1 MKQTIRILLTATL
14 LVGLALSVGAAT
26 APVRAQGGPHVVD
39 PNLGVRTV
47 VSGLVTPSTMAFI
60 GPNDFL
66 VVEKNTG
73 RVKRVVGDAATTV
86 LDLSVN
92 SASERGLLGIALHP
106 NFPTNPGVYLFWSCR
121 STAPQD
127 ADPFTPEEQQCS
139 NDPAAMFGQPD
150 SGDLLQVPLRGN
162 RVDRFVWTGTQLTFD
177 RNLLMLRSFQ
187 NDGGPVPP
195 GQNDSAQPARGNHDG
210 GVLAF
215 GPDGKLYLASGDL
228 GRRGQMQ
235 NLRLRA
241 FQQDAG
247 QAPRGNHNGGKIVF
261 WPDGNLYVY
270 DGDTGRRGQMQNLRL
285 GPTPPTADDQFGGP
299 APDNAHL
306 SGVIL
311 RVNDDGSTPSDNP
324 FFAAGAAMGGEA
336 GANVQRLYAYGLR
349 NTFGIAFD
357 PASGNLWDQQNTDDA
372 FDELNRVERGMN
384 GGWIQIMG
392 PVSRIAQFKQIEQ
405 TLPPSGGIPGAQLHQ
420 IRWPPS
426 NLADTPQEAL
436 SRLFMLPGAT
446 YSDPEFSWKFAVP
459 PAGIGFLSS
468 SGLGPQYR
476 NDLFVGAATPATLG
490 GYLFRFNLTGNRRMI
505 GVDDP
510 RLEDRV
516 ADNLAKNDI
525 TESESLLFGTDF
537 GVGTDIETGPN
548 GNLFV
553 VSLSQGAVYEIF
565 RK

>member
-1 MKQTIRILLTATL
+1 VKQTIRTLLTATL
-14 LVGLALSVGAAT
+14 LIVLVLTVGAAT
-26 APVRAQGGPHVVD
+26 APVRAQGGPTLVD
-39 PNLGVRTV
+39 PNLGVRTAV
-47 VSGLVTPSTMAFI
+47 TGLVTPSTLAFL
-60 GPNDFL
+60 GPSDFL
-66 VVEKNTG
+66 VTEKNTG
-73 RVKRVVGDAATTV
+73 RVKRVANGAVTTV

-106 NFPTNPGVYLFWSCR
+106 GFPANPGVYLFWSCR
-121 STAPQD
+121 STAD
-127 ADPFTPEEQQCS
+127 FDGDPFTPEEQTCS
-139 NDPAAMFGQPD
+139 NAPSAMFGQPD
-150 SGDLLQVPLRGN
+150 SAELLRVPLLGN
-162 RVDRFVWTGTQLTFD
+162 RVDRFEWTGSQLEFD
-177 RNLLMLRSFQ
+177 HNLLMLRSFQ
-187 NDGGPVPP
+187 NDGGPEPA
-195 GQNDSAQPARGNHDG
+195 GQNDSAQPARANHDG

-215 GPDGKLYLASGDL
+215 GPDGKLYAAVGDL

-235 NLRLRA
+235 NL
-241 FQQDAG
+241 G
-247 QAPRGNHNGGKIVF
+247 Q
-261 WPDGNLYVY
+261 
-270 DGDTGRRGQMQNLRL
+270 

-299 APDNAHL
+299 TPDNAHL

-324 FFAAGAAMGGEA
+324 FFAAGAVMGGEA
-336 GANVQRLYAYGLR
+336 GANIQRLYAYGLR

-357 PASGNLWDQQNTDDA
+357 PVSGNLWDQQNTDDA
-372 FDELNRVERGMN
+372 FDELNLVQRGMN

-392 PVSRIAQFKQIEQ
+392 PVARIAQFKQIEQ
-405 TLPPSGGIPGAQLHQ
+405 TLPPSGGIPGAQLQQ

-436 SRLFMLPGAT
+436 SRLFMLPGSA

-459 PAGIGFLSS
+459 PAGIGFLT
-468 SGLGPQYR
+468 GRALGPQYQ

-490 GYLFRFNLTGNRRMI
+490 GHLFRFNLTGNRRNI

-525 TESESLLFGTDF
+525 TESESLLFGSDF
-537 GVGTDIETGPN
+537 GVGTDVETGPN

-553 VSLSQGAVYEIF
+553 VSLSHGAVYEIF

>member
-1 MKQTIRILLTATL
+1 VKRTIRTLFAATL
-14 LVGLALSVGAAT
+14 LIGLALSVGAAT
-26 APVRAQGGPHVVD
+26 APVRAQGGPAVVD

-47 VSGLVTPSTMAFI
+47 VDGLVTPSTIAFL

-66 VVEKNTG
+66 VAEKNTG
-73 RVKRVVGDAATTV
+73 RVKRVVGGTVMGTV

-92 SASERGLLGIALHP
+92 SGSERGLLGIALHP
-106 NFPTNPGVYLFWSCR
+106 GFPANPGVYLFWSCR
-121 STAPQD
+121 STADLD
-127 ADPFTPEEQQCS
+127 ADPFAPEEQSCS
-139 NDPAAMFGQPD
+139 NAPSAMFGLPD
-150 SGDLLQVPLRGN
+150 TSDLLRVPLLGN
-162 RVDRFVWTGTQLTFD
+162 RVDRFEWTGSQLEFD
-177 RNLLMLRSFQ
+177 HNLLMLRSFQ

-195 GQNDSAQPARGNHDG
+195 GQNDSAQPPRGNHDG

-215 GPDGKLYLASGDL
+215 GPDGKLYVAVGDL
-228 GRRGQMQ
+228 
-235 NLRLRA
+235 
-241 FQQDAG
+241 
-247 QAPRGNHNGGKIVF
+247 
-261 WPDGNLYVY
+261 
-270 DGDTGRRGQMQNLRL
+270 GRRGQMQNLRL

-324 FFAAGAAMGGEA
+324 FVATGAAIGGEA
-336 GANVQRLYAYGLR
+336 GANVQRLFAYGLR

-392 PVSRIAQFKQIEQ
+392 PVSRIAEFKQIEQ
-405 TLPPSGGIPGAQLHQ
+405 TLPPSGGIAGAQLQQ

-426 NLADTPQEAL
+426 NLADTPEQAL
-436 SRLFMLPGAT
+436 SRLFMLPGSA

-468 SGLGPQYR
+468 SALGPQYR
-476 NDLFVGAATPATLG
+476 NDLFVGAATPATRG
-490 GYLFRFNLTGNRRMI
+490 GYLFHFNLTGNRRMI
-505 GVDDP
+505 AVDDP

-516 ADNLAKNDI
+516 ADNMAKNDI

-537 GVGTDIETGPN
+537 GVGTDVETGPN

-553 VSLSQGAVYEIF
+553 VSLTHGAVYEIF